1 MNIEIANRLQQ
12 LRKKNGLSQ
21 EELAARIGVSRQAV
35 SKWERAEASPDTDNL
50 VLLSQLYGI
59 SLDELLKTGSIHL
72 PDRGVSLKKEAYVH
86 NGANVPEMFPENY
99 TDEEIYPQGDPAG
112 RISAPGSSSPENGA
126 APDIKPAD
134 RSAGRK
140 SADFGSKYE
149 KVMYKFETGLEDKM
163 DRLGTKIEKGMD
175 KLSDSM
181 DNFQSGTNTGKKG
194 LSLFDKTL
202 PLMIGAAFA
211 LMTMIGLAHPG
222 WTLFLLI
229 PLYYT
234 FVSAVRKKNPM
245 IFCYPVL
252 CAFVYFSIGGICD
265 QIFRSWSDNWYGLM
279 WLIFLTIPLY
289 YTGYFAVKKRNPLIF
304 CYPVLALMFYI
315 GIGIFLSFFSWH
327 IADRWFAA
335 AWIPFLIS
343 IPFYY
348 IVISHFR
355 NKRKQAEMKQNV
367 C

>member
-1 MNIEIANRLQQ
+1 MNIEIADRLQQ

-21 EELAARIGVSRQAV
+21 EELASRIGVSRQAV
-35 SKWERAEASPDTDNL
+35 CKWERAEASPDTDNL
-50 VLLSQLYGI
+50 VLLSQLYGV

-72 PDRGVSLKKEAYVH
+72 PEKGVSLKKEDYSGG
-86 NGANVPEMFPENY
+86 GAKLPEMFPDKY
-99 TDEEIYPQGDPAG
+99 TDKEIYPQKK
-112 RISAPGSSSPENGA
+112 ISPEKAGQENIPSDDGIKTSA
-126 APDIKPAD
+126 ARPA
-134 RSAGRK
+134 RESR
-140 SADFGSKYE
+140 YE
-149 KVMYKFETGLEDKM
+149 RAMYKFETGLESGMDK
-163 DRLGTKIEKGMD
+163 LGTKIEKSMD

-181 DNFQSGTNTGKKG
+181 DNFQNGTTTGKKG
-194 LSLFDKTL
+194 LSLFVKTF
-202 PLMIGAAFA
+202 PLMICAAFA
-211 LMTMIGLAHPG
+211 FMTMIGLVHPG
-222 WTLFLLI
+222 WTVFLLI

-234 FVSAVRKKNPM
+234 FMSAVRKKNPM

-265 QIFRSWSDNWYGLM
+265 QIFRPWSDNWYGLM

-289 YTGYFAVKKRNPLIF
+289 YTGYFAVKKRNPMIF

-315 GIGIFLSFFSWH
+315 GIGIFLSFLSVR
-327 IADRWFAA
+327 ISERWFAV

-355 NKRKQAEMKQNV
+355 NKRKQADA

>member
-1 MNIEIANRLQQ
+1 
-12 LRKKNGLSQ
+12 
-21 EELAARIGVSRQAV
+21 
-35 SKWERAEASPDTDNL
+35 
-50 VLLSQLYGI
+50 
-59 SLDELLKTGSIHL
+59 
-72 PDRGVSLKKEAYVH
+72 
-86 NGANVPEMFPENY
+86 
-99 TDEEIYPQGDPAG
+99 
-112 RISAPGSSSPENGA
+112 
-126 APDIKPAD
+126 
-134 RSAGRK
+134 
-140 SADFGSKYE
+140 
-149 KVMYKFETGLEDKM
+149 
-163 DRLGTKIEKGMD
+163 
-175 KLSDSM
+175 
-181 DNFQSGTNTGKKG
+181 
-194 LSLFDKTL
+194 
-202 PLMIGAAFA
+202 MIGAAFA
-211 LMTMIGLAHPG
+211 LMTMIGLVHPG

-304 CYPVLALMFYI
+304 CYPVLALIFYI
-315 GIGIFLSFFSWH
+315 GIGVFFSFFSGR
-327 IADRWFAA
+327 IADRWFAV
-335 AWIPFLIS
+335 AWIPFLVS

-355 NKRKQAEMKQNV
+355 NKRKQAEMQRNV